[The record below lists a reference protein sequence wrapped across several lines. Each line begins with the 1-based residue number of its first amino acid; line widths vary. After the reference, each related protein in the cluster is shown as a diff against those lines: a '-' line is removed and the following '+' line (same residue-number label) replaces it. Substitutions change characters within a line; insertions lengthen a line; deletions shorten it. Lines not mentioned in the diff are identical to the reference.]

1 MKLKLAALGLIVV
14 GLGASAFAMVGPIW
28 ASNSSA
34 KYITAQATV
43 GAVSAQSVATG
54 TIAASTVYGLKF
66 GATPD
71 IVSSNG
77 TASGSGSSSSS
88 SSNSSS
94 SGASSNSASNSSSG
108 SALTWPVKTAT
119 ASVGQTVKK
128 GDVLATAD
136 DSAAQLQ
143 LTSAQATLASAQA
156 KLTTDKGGPSA
167 TVTTQARDSVNQ
179 AQNSLN
185 QAVANQ
191 KTTQQ
196 QNALTL
202 TQAQAAVTSA
212 QAKLNTDTTA
222 AALQQTL
229 DQDQSALA
237 QAQAALASTQLKVDQ
252 SNQQAAQQVTN
263 AQLQLASAQH
273 QYDLKVAPAAN
284 ATVLADQ
291 AQVDSA
297 QASVASAQAAV
308 AAATITAPSDGLI
321 VAVNILAGVN
331 APSGHAIEESVGPMV
346 ANASFAEATIAGLKT
361 GQAATVAV
369 TAAKQS
375 VNGTLTQI
383 VPVASSAGSSS
394 GVVTYTVT
402 VTLTN
407 PPATV
412 LSGMSAVVTVTT
424 SSVANVLRVPATA
437 LQGSATAGYSVQI
450 MGGNG
455 SVTTQPVAVG
465 LVTTSYAQVTSGI
478 TQGQEVVVG
487 TATAR
492 TGTTTTG
499 GSTGL
504 GGLTGGNLTG
514 GAGGFGR

>member
-1 MKLKLAALGLIVV
+1 
-14 GLGASAFAMVGPIW
+14 
-28 ASNSSA
+28 
-34 KYITAQATV
+34 
-43 GAVSAQSVATG
+43 
-54 TIAASTVYGLKF
+54 
-66 GATPD
+66 
-71 IVSSNG
+71 
-77 TASGSGSSSSS
+77 
-88 SSNSSS
+88 
-94 SGASSNSASNSSSG
+94 
-108 SALTWPVKTAT
+108 
-119 ASVGQTVKK
+119 
-128 GDVLATAD
+128 
-136 DSAAQLQ
+136 
-143 LTSAQATLASAQA
+143 
-156 KLTTDKGGPSA
+156 
-167 TVTTQARDSVNQ
+167 
-179 AQNSLN
+179 
-185 QAVANQ
+185 
-191 KTTQQ
+191 
-196 QNALTL
+196 
-202 TQAQAAVTSA
+202 
-212 QAKLNTDTTA
+212 
-222 AALQQTL
+222 
-229 DQDQSALA
+229 
-237 QAQAALASTQLKVDQ
+237 
-252 SNQQAAQQVTN
+252 
-263 AQLQLASAQH
+263 
-273 QYDLKVAPAAN
+273 
-284 ATVLADQ
+284 
-291 AQVDSA
+291 
-297 QASVASAQAAV
+297 
-308 AAATITAPSDGLI
+308 
-321 VAVNILAGVN
+321 
-331 APSGHAIEESVGPMV
+331 MV
-346 ANASFAEATIAGLKT
+346 ANASFAESTIVGLKT

-450 MGGNG
+450 MGSNG

>member
-14 GLGASAFAMVGPIW
+14 GLAAGTFAMVGPIW
-28 ASNSSA
+28 ASNSRSN
-34 KYITAQATV
+34 YIYAQATV

-66 GATPD
+66 GTTPD
-71 IVSSNG
+71 VVSSTSTTSG
-77 TASGSGSSSSS
+77 GGGSTSASNNS

-94 SGASSNSASNSSSG
+94 SSSSSSAG
-108 SALTWPVKTAT
+108 TALTWPVKTAIAT
-119 ASVGQTVKK
+119 VGQTVKK

-143 LTSAQATLASAQA
+143 LTSAQVTLASAQA
-156 KLTTDKGGPSA
+156 KLTTDQGGPNS
-167 TVTTQARDSVNQ
+167 TVIAQARDQVNQ

-185 QAVANQ
+185 QAVASQ
-191 KTTQQ
+191 KLTTQQ
-196 QNALTL
+196 NSLTLTQSQAAVTAAQAKLSADTSAGVPQPALDQDQTAL
-202 TQAQAAVTSA
+202 TQAQAS
-212 QAKLNTDTTA
+212 
-222 AALQQTL
+222 
-229 DQDQSALA
+229 
-237 QAQAALASTQLKVDQ
+237 LASTQLKVDQ
-252 SNQQAAQQVTN
+252 SNQQAAQQVTS

-284 ATVLADQ
+284 ATILADQ
-291 AQVDSA
+291 AQVASA
-297 QASVASAQAAV
+297 QAAVPTAQAAV
-308 AAATITAPSDGLI
+308 AAATIVAPSDGLI

-331 APSGHAIEESVGPMV
+331 APSSGYAIEESVAPMV
-346 ANASFAEATIAGLKT
+346 ANASFSESAIASLKT
-361 GQAATVAV
+361 GQAAIVAV
-369 TAAKQS
+369 TAANKT

-402 VTLTN
+402 VTLSD

-424 SSVANVLRVPATA
+424 SSVANTLRVPATA
-437 LQGSATAGYSVQI
+437 LLGSAAAGYGVQVKGS
-450 MGGNG
+450 GG
-455 SVTTQPVAVG
+455 VTTQAVEVG
-465 LVTTSYAQVTSGI
+465 LVTTSYAQITSGL
-478 TQGQEVVVG
+478 TEGQEVVVG
-487 TATAR
+487 TTAAR

-499 GSTGL
+499 GGTGL
-504 GGLTGGNLTG
+504 GGLTGGGLTG